1 MSEILLST
9 GEDAVPTTL
18 PATAEEKAQLEAEKA
33 DVLKRIERYKEKLK
47 VRKMLTKMETPEGN
61 TEPQ

>member
-18 PATAEEKAQLEAEKA
+18 PETAEEKARQLPEPATYHLLCTLPE
-33 DVLKRIERYKEKLK
+33 IESQYESGIAK
-47 VRKMLTKMETPEGN
+47 G
-61 TEPQ
+61 TENS